1 MLFVVLVVVV
11 MHNPARPASRQMFWI
26 LPFLRFLARGLVM
39 VLLLAAVLHCRSFG
53 RPVGVS
59 FSGGVAAS
67 AGGATTGQG
76 GVTIKFR
83 VFPVP
88 VFSGN
93 GYGLRGGI
101 LLGGSVGGRN
111 VAWWCRQGAG

>member
-1 MLFVVLVVVV
+1 MLVVVSGDGGSACGTGSAC
-11 MHNPARPASRQMFWI
+11 NSGSI
-26 LPFLRFLARGLVM
+26 
-39 VLLLAAVLHCRSFG
+39 CN
-53 RPVGVS
+53 
-59 FSGGVAAS
+59 SGGVAAN

-76 GVTIKFR
+76 GVTMKFR

-93 GYGLRGGI
+93 GYGLRGGM